1 MIGSVVKNLI
11 VRAGADFSAITKQSN
26 KAKASM
32 HSMQTSVSK
41 DCSLMSAAA
50 KATNKV
56 FGMLGVG
63 LSAAALI
70 SAAKNAKEAY
80 DEQTEASAKL
90 ARVMRNTMGA
100 RSDEI
105 RSIEDLIDA
114 QERLGVVDGATQ
126 TEAAQELSTYL
137 TLSGSLKTLLPVL
150 NDMVA
155 QQYGMSA
162 SAESAVSIATMMG
175 KVMNGQTSALSRY
188 GYSFTAAQEA
198 ILKYGNEAQRAAT
211 LAEVVEESVGGMN
224 EALAATPS
232 GRLKQVSFTLGKIQ
246 ESFGQ
251 AVNSIAVLFLPAMN
265 TVCNVLASA
274 ATLANRLAQTFANV
288 FGRSSQSQTASA
300 IKYTGAVANS
310 VDGITDSA
318 GAAKKAMQAL
328 MGFDQIKKLSDTTSS
343 VAPDTDTAFGG
354 GGGTITEVLDV
365 DTSAAAESIGWLE
378 KALQPLKASIEEIQG
393 LLGNISGLLSGDK
406 TFGEFLSSLTPAQT
420 ALLAI
425 AASLAAI
432 AIISGAMTGLNAI
445 TTFFASVKSLN
456 AVGLIGKLAEVF
468 YLTAGGAG
476 TLHEAIQAVF
486 GPSSIIAGVA
496 TIIGGAVLALTNFAG
511 MLKNGFSWA
520 REALMLLGIALAAVG
535 AVILG
540 APALIAGVIAAI
552 VAAVATSV
560 VLIKQHWEAVKAD
573 AKANMEGIKKEISA
587 KIESI
592 KSIFKGL
599 LMVLKGLFTGD
610 LKTILDGVK
619 TMAKGVINNIISNIN
634 VLIRGFNTIITP
646 LRLLSVEAGKLAG
659 KSWTLSDI
667 SIPTIP
673 HLATGGVV
681 SRPTTALIGERGPE
695 AVVPLSD
702 NAEWMDSLA
711 SRIAALISLARP
723 SGPTK
728 LTIPVYVGG
737 RKVTEVVVD
746 DINEITST
754 TGVCPIRI

>member
-1 MIGSVVKNLI
+1 MGFVKNLI
-11 VRAGADFSAITKQSN
+11 VRAGADFSAITNQAN

-50 KATNKV
+50 KATTKV
-56 FGMLGVG
+56 FGLLGVG

-70 SAAKNAKEAY
+70 SAAKSAKEAY
-80 DEQTEASAKL
+80 DEQSEASAKL

-100 RSDEI
+100 RSDEL
-105 RSIEDLIDA
+105 RSIENLIDA
-114 QERLGVVDGATQ
+114 QEQLGVVDGATQ

-188 GYSFTAAQEA
+188 GYSFTATQEA

-288 FGRSSQSQTASA
+288 FGRSSQSQTAA
-300 IKYTGAVANS
+300 AVKYTGAVANS

-328 MGFDQIKKLSDTTSS
+328 MGFDQIKKLSDTSS

-365 DTSAAAESIGWLE
+365 DTSDAAESIGWLE
-378 KALQPLKASIEEIQG
+378 TALQPLKASIEEIQG
-393 LLGNISGLLSGDK
+393 LLGNISGLLSGNK

-420 ALLAI
+420 ALLSI
-425 AASLAAI
+425 AASLATI

-560 VLIKQHWEAVKAD
+560 VLIKQHWAEVKAD
-573 AKANMEGIKKEISA
+573 AKANMEGVKKEISA

-634 VLIRGFNTIITP
+634 VLIRGFNTIVTP
-646 LRLLSVEAGKLAG
+646 LRLLIVEAGKLAG

-711 SRIAALISLARP
+711 SRIVALITLARP

-746 DINEITST
+746 DINEITNT

>member
-1 MIGSVVKNLI
+1 MGFVKNLI
-11 VRAGADFSAITKQSN
+11 VRAGADFSAITNQAN

-50 KATNKV
+50 KATTKV
-56 FGMLGVG
+56 FGLLGVG

-70 SAAKNAKEAY
+70 SAAKSAKEAY
-80 DEQTEASAKL
+80 DEQSEASAKL
-90 ARVMRNTMGA
+90 ARVMHNTMGA
-100 RSDEI
+100 RSDEL

-114 QERLGVVDGATQ
+114 QEQLGVVDGATQ

-188 GYSFTAAQEA
+188 GYSFTATQEA

-288 FGRSSQSQTASA
+288 FGRSSQSQTAA
-300 IKYTGAVANS
+300 AVKYTGAVANS

-328 MGFDQIKKLSDTTSS
+328 MGFDQIKKLSDTSS

-354 GGGTITEVLDV
+354 GGGNITEALDV
-365 DTSAAAESIGWLE
+365 DTSDAAESIGWLE
-378 KALQPLKASIEEIQG
+378 TALQPLKASIEEIQG
-393 LLGNISGLLSGDK
+393 LLGNISGLLSGNK

-420 ALLAI
+420 ALLSI
-425 AASLAAI
+425 AASLATI

-560 VLIKQHWEAVKAD
+560 VLIKQHWAEVKAD
-573 AKANMEGIKKEISA
+573 AKANMEGVKKEISA

-634 VLIRGFNTIITP
+634 VLIRGFNTIVTP
-646 LRLLSVEAGKLAG
+646 LRLLIVEAGKLAG

-711 SRIAALISLARP
+711 SRIVALITLARP

-746 DINEITST
+746 DINEITNT